1 LTAASRRRV
10 EAATLV
16 DCRGVEGSSGRNSF
30 WNAVRLMP
38 VRANRVWHHHVLA
51 RLPGT
56 AVAIHKLEGNCRG
69 LGHDSRSSGIMIYIL
84 LNR

>member
-1 LTAASRRRV
+1 
-10 EAATLV
+10 
-16 DCRGVEGSSGRNSF
+16 
-30 WNAVRLMP
+30 MP